1 MSHYRR
7 DMSQT
12 PLPPPLGQVVN
23 GHQWNGSQWVPIT
36 APALG
41 QISNGHQWNGT
52 QWVPLPP
59 PPAIGQVSNGHR
71 WDGARWVPVQA
82 APPPPPAPGGHPVLT
97 ELHRFADAWHLTWS
111 QKKDKV
117 QLERIVA
124 ERKVMLGTAR
134 LTYRATV
141 TIDDA
146 RREVAFSEL
155 LAEKGSGMS
164 SGGDDGDG
172 SLGMGFGVQTTSY
185 NTRRNTIADTIE
197 EQARQYSSQYA
208 LDFPYAR
215 VREVVGQIAAAA
227 GYRYRYGR

>member
-23 GHQWNGSQWVPIT
+23 GHQWNG
-36 APALG
+36 
-41 QISNGHQWNGT
+41 T
-52 QWVPLPP
+52 QWVPLPA

-164 SGGDDGDG
+164 SGDDGDG